1 MSGKRPV
8 WAMAMAT
15 AMVGS
20 LISAPV
26 ASAQKESS
34 ATWKPCPKAAATAPD
49 AVCTTFQVPQDYR
62 NPAGKKIKL
71 TMSKIPATGQSKG
84 VIAGNPGGPGGD
96 ALGMFA
102 GNVGSDPFAKK
113 RVTLPKDVREH
124 YDQIAVEPRGLTFGE
139 PLTCGLDGPAGLA
152 APVLSP
158 GNIRDLCNMNH
169 PGLVDS
175 ITTANTAR
183 DLNEARK
190 VLGQDKLNLYGVS
203 YGGLLMATYATMFP
217 SHTGKTLLDS
227 PNSQKNQWLR
237 LEKARGPQR
246 RDSLE
251 AMFQWI
257 ADRDDV
263 YHLGK
268 TPLQVYK
275 RWSDRINQQTGVPAQ
290 ITPPDMELG
299 DLPAGLR
306 SEGKRVLPVVN
317 KQLPAMWRLY
327 SGWKTLEKLRPEATT
342 ASPLFS
348 YTLFTGLYDENEWDS
363 VATFIRDGKPKEDPQ
378 TSEAQKKL
386 RKDLKKDKKALRD
399 LAYQSLTMGTVEMAI
414 VCNENRNRINPRL
427 VAPYLVNKYTGG
439 DVMKNLAPRMS
450 SGQLCA
456 GWPLPKPSVTLSS
469 KHLQTKPLLV
479 GYNHDSAVTRNGMRD
494 MHAVMGGEMVEL
506 DGHKHGVLIHDTD
519 KVADK
524 VSAYFA

>member
-1 MSGKRPV
+1 
-8 WAMAMAT
+8 MAMT
-15 AMVGS
+15 TIVMGS

-26 ASAQKESS
+26 ASAQKEST
-34 ATWKPCPKAAATAPD
+34 ATWKPCPKAAITAPD
-49 AVCTTFQVPQDYR
+49 ALCTTFQVPQDYR
-62 NPAGKKIKL
+62 NPTGKKITL

-102 GNVGSDPFAKK
+102 GNASPDPFGEA

-124 YDQIAVEPRGLTFGE
+124 YDQIAVEPRGLAFGQ
-139 PLTCGLDGPAGLA
+139 PLICGLDGPAGLA
-152 APVLSP
+152 APVLTP

-217 SHTGKTLLDS
+217 GQTGKTLLDS
-227 PNSQKNQWLR
+227 TVSQKNQWLS
-237 LEKARGPQR
+237 LEKTRGAQR

-257 ADRDDV
+257 ADRDDT

-268 TPLQVYK
+268 TPMQVYK
-275 RWSDRINQQTGVPAQ
+275 RWSDRINKQTGVPAQ

-306 SEGKRVLPVVN
+306 PHGKQVLPVVN
-317 KQLPAMWRLY
+317 KNLPAMWRLY
-327 SGWKTLEKLRPEATT
+327 SGWKTLEKLSPEAT
-342 ASPLFS
+342 ARAPLFT
-348 YTLFTGLYDENEWDS
+348 YTLFTGLYDESKWDS
-363 VATFIRDGKPKEDPQ
+363 VATFIRDGKLKDDSK
-378 TSEAQKKL
+378 TDGAQKKL
-386 RKDLKKDKKALRD
+386 EKDLQKDEKALRD
-399 LAYQSLTMGTVEMAI
+399 VAYQSLTMGTVELAI
-414 VCNENRNRINPRL
+414 VCNENRNRIDSRL
-427 VAPYLVNKYTGG
+427 IAPYLVDKYTGG
-439 DVMKNLAPRMS
+439 DVMKNLATRMS

-469 KHLQTKPLLV
+469 KHLQTKPLLL
-479 GYNHDSAVTRNGMRD
+479 GYNHDSAVTRKGMRD

-506 DGHKHGVLIHDTD
+506 DGHKHGVLVHDTD